1 MKIYRE
7 KSTQQHAGM
16 GKDTRERKFP
26 PILLEIGAKIP
37 YLTNSS
43 KAVTVGGPEE
53 RVHLQLLIVLLE
65 EN

>member
-7 KSTQQHAGM
+7 KSTQQHAGH
-16 GKDTRERKFP
+16 GEEYQRKEVYHP
-26 PILLEIGAKIP
+26 PEVGATIS

-43 KAVTVGGPEE
+43 KAVTVGGTEE
-53 RVHLQLLIVLLE
+53 RVHLQLLIVLFE

>member
-1 MKIYRE
+1 MQAWGRVPE
-7 KSTQQHAGM
+7 KGSFAH
-16 GKDTRERKFP
+16 P
-26 PILLEIGAKIP
+26 PEIGAKIP

-65 EN
+65 EIKAPVSL

>member
-16 GKDTRERKFP
+16 GKSTRERKFHHP
-26 PILLEIGAKIP
+26 PEIGAKIP

-43 KAVTVGGPEE
+43 KAVTVGGTEE